1 MFRQSKILAATLCTI
16 MFSSAAAPAFAR
28 TDYVAPRKASL
39 RINDIEC
46 PGSATMKFVVWSK
59 EPGPVK
65 VELERWGYGILGSDV
80 IKADVRRKGSY
91 RGVFSGTVSLSD
103 RNTSATYRIIASGN
117 GRVKASKWVR
127 VPCKLDM

>member
-1 MFRQSKILAATLCTI
+1 MFSQSKILAAALGAI
-16 MFSSAAAPAFAR
+16 LLSAAEPAFAGP
-28 TDYVAPRKASL
+28 DYVAPKKASL
-39 RINDIEC
+39 RVKDIHC
-46 PGSATMKFVVWSK
+46 PGNATMKFVVWSK
-59 EPGPVK
+59 RPGSVK
-65 VELERWGYGILGSDV
+65 VELERRGYGILGSDV
-80 IKADVRRKGSY
+80 IKADIRKKGSY